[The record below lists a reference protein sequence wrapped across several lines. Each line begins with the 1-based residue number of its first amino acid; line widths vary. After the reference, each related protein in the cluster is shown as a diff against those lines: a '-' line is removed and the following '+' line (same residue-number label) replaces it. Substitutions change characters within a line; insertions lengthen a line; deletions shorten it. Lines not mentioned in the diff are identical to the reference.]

1 MLLQIMSFSL
11 DVRLYRLPIRQRDLR
26 DFPLGRIGFL
36 RLSDENLV
44 HHALFEGIILKE
56 GSSKTFLDLRN
67 FTADC
72 LVEC

>member
-1 MLLQIMSFSL
+1 MLLQIVSL
-11 DVRLYRLPIRQRDLR
+11 SLNIRLHRLSIRQRDLG

-36 RLSDENLV
+36 RLSNKNLI

-56 GSSKTFLDLRN
+56 GSSGTFLDLRN

-72 LVEC
+72 LVEG